1 MLAAGGLLSGC
12 YTGLPDSDALVVVV
26 GLTAGGDDDDDDGP
40 GRGDPEQPD
49 VEEEHTIP
57 DELDTLE
64 SEGFCRS
71 LGVGQDVVGVGP
83 SGSLWLAETLPDGR
97 VAFEVV
103 DPTTEQVTP
112 SPDAL
117 DLGAMAAVQ
126 PRSGQ
131 DAVVVSTDK
140 LWHVEG
146 WQRVEL
152 VPPSSFTGSA
162 SVCGNPRHNGFVL
175 AGGTVSEHRSDG
187 WWGLTP
193 DAEGASVPTEVI
205 TVDGECYGPSDET
218 WMTATDGTVWR
229 VSHDGNVRNQ
239 PFSGLVGAAAT
250 GNTLA
255 VVADGALWVGPE
267 AWTRYAFEA
276 GNASV
281 VAASGDQVWI
291 GIGDRVLRATP
302 QDEQFVELSHE
313 LTSDVQAIWSHPG
326 GVWLAGEGELCH
338 AAVGPRIDV
347 AGVHPYLRTPD
358 TELPIS
364 ITTEPGVTLSATVD
378 DEPLS
383 LLSVGGAK
391 EGIVNLDGL
400 GWHRL
405 EVLGES
411 ADGTA
416 RRVLWLRREVPDI
429 VSFEKDVQPI
439 ALAHCSGASCHS
451 AMTDVMVPVLET
463 LEAWTSHGE
472 TIEER
477 VVALDNM
484 PPPGARSED
493 WGSDEVETIARWIEG
508 GMLP

>member
-12 YTGLPDSDALVVVV
+12 YTGLPEGDPLVVY
-26 GLTAGGDDDDDDGP
+26 GATDGGDDDDDGP
-40 GRGDPEQPD
+40 GRGDPEQPE
-49 VEEEHTIP
+49 VEEEHTVP
-57 DELDTLE
+57 DDLDTLE
-64 SEGFCRS
+64 SDGFCRP
-71 LGVGQDVVGVGP
+71 LGTGQDVVGVGP
-83 SGSLWLAETLPDGR
+83 DGSLWLAETLPDGR

-103 DPTTEQVTP
+103 DPVTEQVTAAP
-112 SPDAL
+112 EAL
-117 DLGAMAAVQ
+117 ELGAMAAVQ

-131 DAVVVSTDK
+131 DAVVVSADA

-152 VPPSSFTGSA
+152 VPPSSFAGSA

-175 AGGTVSEHRSDG
+175 AQGTVSEHRTDG

-193 DAEGASVPTEVI
+193 DAEGASTPTEVV
-205 TVDGECYGPSDET
+205 TVDGECYGPADET

-229 VSHDGNVRNQ
+229 VSADGNVRSE
-239 PFSGLVGAAAT
+239 PFAGLAGAAAT
-250 GNTLA
+250 GATLA
-255 VVADGALWVGPE
+255 VVADGALWLGPDG
-267 AWTRYAFEA
+267 WTRYAFEA

-281 VAASGDQVWI
+281 VSASSDQVWL
-291 GIGDRVLRATP
+291 GIGNRVLRATSS
-302 QDEQFVELSHE
+302 EAGEAFVELSHE
-313 LTSDVQAIWSHPG
+313 LTTDVAAMWSYAG

-338 AAVGPRIDV
+338 AGVGPRIDV
-347 AGVHPYLRTPD
+347 AGVHPYLRTPQ

-364 ITTEPGVTLSATVD
+364 ITTEPGVTLSATLD
-378 DEPLS
+378 DTPLS
-383 LLSVGGAK
+383 LLSVGGAM
-391 EGIVNLDGL
+391 EAVVTLDGL

-405 EVLGES
+405 EVVGET

-416 RRVLWLRREVPDI
+416 RRVVWLRREVPDI
-429 VSFEKDVQPI
+429 VSFEQDVQPI
-439 ALAHCSGASCHS
+439 ALAHCSGDSCHS
-451 AMTDVMVPVLET
+451 AMTEVMVPALET

-472 TIEER
+472 AIEER

-484 PPPGARSED
+484 PPPGARSEE